1 MIKNFCLGDNEK
13 KLNKIAANSKKNTIF
28 ALAKFAPA
36 GERVATLLAVNA
48 LTGKSIKNIT

>member
-28 ALAKFAPA
+28 ALAKLRTA
-36 GERVATLLAVNA
+36 LLFRNRLKINA
-48 LTGKSIKNIT
+48 IQKHFSKNRLK